1 MMNNVKKTNEVNNVK
16 ASEGKIDFSKYF
28 SPKSESDIGAF
39 QLVNCDNGKRGVIA
53 KKAMS
58 EIGNPLKI
66 QVLLGE
72 DTVLFGKNLP
82 NTDKFFEIKK
92 GGTIYA
98 AKLVGELT
106 EKYNLDF
113 TDKTSMT
120 FYDYEYLKHGEETIL
135 AIKMNQD

>member
-16 ASEGKIDFSKYF
+16 RSENTIDFSGF
-28 SPKSESDIGAF
+28 ASPKSESDIGVL
-39 QLVNCDNGKRGVIA
+39 QLVNCGNGKRGVIA

-58 EIGNPLKI
+58 EMGNPTKI
-66 QVLLGE
+66 QILLGE

-82 NTDKFFEIKK
+82 NTDKSYEIKK
-92 GGTIYA
+92 GGSIYA

-113 TDKTSMT
+113 TEKTSIT
-120 FYDYEYLKHGEETIL
+120 FYDYKYLEHGEEKIL
-135 AIKMNQD
+135 AIKMKQD